1 MGLTGATGFIG
12 SRLLPLLLADPE
24 VATVRSVARRPLPA
38 HAKLVHT
45 RAGLADTSAPRAL
58 EGVDVLLHLA
68 FRMWRDGS
76 ANRLGPENLVGT
88 ANVLAARPARVVFA
102 SSATVYGAWPDNPL
116 PLTEDAEPRPNPEV
130 PYAVQKLEAERL
142 CAEAAP
148 TACLRICAVM
158 GPHADPRVRRSAAG
172 YRLAVP
178 AVSGVA
184 QALQFLHED
193 DAAAALHAAARSAA
207 TGVFNVATADWMSE
221 LDISRVAGGRVM
233 RLPLKVV
240 LPASEVLA
248 RLRLLPFG
256 ADRSIFLNGPIALD
270 PGRAAEAFG
279 WRPTRTSPEVLADV
293 VRRR

>member
-1 MGLTGATGFIG
+1 
-12 SRLLPLLLADPE
+12 
-24 VATVRSVARRPLPA
+24 VVRSVARRSLPP
-38 HAKLVHT
+38 HPKLVHT
-45 RAGLADTSAPRAL
+45 RADLTAASARRAL
-58 EGVDVLLHLA
+58 GDVDVLFHLG
-68 FRMWRDGS
+68 FRMWREGS
-76 ANRLGPENLVGT
+76 ANRLGPANLSGT
-88 ANVLAARPARVVFA
+88 ANVLAARPKRVVFA

-130 PYAVQKLEAERL
+130 PYAVQKLEAERM
-142 CAEAAP
+142 CAEAAA
-148 TACLRICAVM
+148 TAILRICAVM

-178 AVSGVA
+178 AVPGVT
-184 QALQFLHED
+184 QALQFLHVD
-193 DAAAALHAAARSAA
+193 DAAAAVHAAGRSPA

-221 LDISRVAGGRVM
+221 VDIARVAGGRVV
-233 RLPLKVV
+233 RLPLGVV

-270 PGRAAEAFG
+270 PARAAAGFG
-279 WRPTRTSPEVLADV
+279 WSPTRTSTQVLADF